1 MKHRILSLLLALVF
15 LLSVFLFSTTA
26 FAASNTA
33 DGLTAVLE
41 SDKDAYVA
49 GDNVGVSLTV
59 TNTSEDI
66 TNIRTELIVPQGLD
80 LVEGQLISDAVNL
93 TVGESAQYSYV
104 LSVPVVEVPT
114 TAVPT
119 TQTPTTQP
127 DTGDESPE
135 TRDIT
140 MLIYGSVAVL
150 ALVGLMVLAF
160 GGKLMKQRW
169 FVLLI
174 CASLLLGVLAPV
186 AASAAVAEK
195 SFEVTKAITI
205 DGNAAE
211 IKAIVTYDLD
221 DKVLL
226 EETEVVF
233 SKDGTWQFSSVLEKG
248 WYSPNGITMDG
259 WKSTDG
265 KRHEVTASYI
275 DMLFGTAKKAGEFT
289 TKIFSDTAAQQA
301 LIGRTDDI
309 ASLKALAHIE
319 KDEWIVTMVDGKLVI
334 TGWFDNATVAAAR
347 WLYKEVTTAA
357 DPANVTLTLPM
368 IGKLEG
374 YTANI
379 PDCTEG
385 TFLNGMDGDNGIMVL
400 RYGDVEADAFEAYC
414 ADLKAAGFQLYQE
427 NEIVNYGEEYN
438 LFATYVKGDSAVHVA
453 FLPNAFLEAD
463 QTGMADYEIKAIA
476 NCFRGD
482 GNELRIITDKT
493 ENLFT
498 NEENNKYEDLGISP
512 KYSFVNLYNKYA
524 DGNDIGALDIF
535 TLADGSFIVVD
546 GGYSAD
552 ADQLYNALVELNER
566 PDGKIVVA
574 AWFLSHDHGDH
585 VGAINVLAGTDYAKN
600 ITIEQIIFTTD
611 ADTYMWRKDN
621 DPYNY
626 SGSGTGLL
634 DWDKETGFAIAP
646 KLANFNE
653 GDKTQFV
660 HPYMGQKMCIRN
672 AEVTVYHAGVI
683 DLFPVH
689 VDNYNDVALVLE
701 VELGGQEILLMTDAS
716 REAGF
721 VTLGPL
727 FSEAID
733 SDILQTSHHGLGNI
747 SSKFTPLL
755 SAKVAVWHTTWRSA
769 LRTDLGMIF
778 YRGHNA
784 PMQKL
789 QWPDGTAVLLEGEA
803 TEEQKLVPHTDNYY
817 DPNATYDYS
826 KLVENPNGCIELNLM
841 CDEYM
846 QTLELPFDHT
856 TDRIIKT
863 KLGTFKGKYE
873 DAQMS
878 IATLGVGRFGKDIA
892 KYINATADLLLETNA
907 DVLVLNSVS
916 YQQADGTN
924 VVKTVVDALNYPYYY
939 YAPAWNQDAGS
950 DLTVSNNGTYGNLI
964 LSRFPIESY
973 ENLIYHEGTTADSS
987 NEGRG
992 AGHVVV
998 RVENKNVD
1006 IYFTEVQNASS
1017 WNELAKV
1024 FKPESDVWFIVGV
1037 TKNSLSAVQTA
1048 LGDDTVVRAIA
1059 DHDRENI
1066 YASGKVTLTDGT
1078 KTSVN
1083 AITGCANMDALITVN
1098 AAFSCNTVPS
1108 TNDVPVKDAIINW
1121 TANGWGRSEATY
1133 NLIIKNLR
1141 QQNAAMV
1148 AMNHVCNQYVGA
1160 TPAQIAE
1167 EAGYEY
1173 YNWVT
1178 AIKLS
1183 NGYEFGH
1190 LLLSHYPIEEQA
1202 AIILTDYA
1210 SDAYGE
1216 SRAVGHVVATIDGR
1230 KVDIYHGFGD
1240 NTTAGLTKALENVVQ
1255 TTAAETGRAF
1265 IVAVGDMKGVSKATV
1280 FAGYEVE
1287 NYTSASGRN
1296 TAVMVSASAI
1306 SINSAESVVTEADPV
1321 FVEHM
1326 DVVGFAVTSEP
1337 IVPVEPTNP
1346 EEPEDPEDPVV
1357 EGKEYSIINWTA
1369 NGWGRSVASYNAII
1383 EILKEQNADIVTM
1396 LHVCNKFP
1404 NATPAEIAAAAGYEY
1419 YHFAPGYDYGGGTVY
1434 GHMIMSHI
1442 PFEVQEDIAALPADT
1457 NSSEGRGMGHVL
1469 INLNGVETDL
1479 YYGYG
1484 DNREAATAF
1493 FEAAIKAIAEE
1504 TGRPF
1509 ILSAGDLYGMSGATT
1524 AFAGKEVETYYAAGT
1539 AQFMVNPE
1547 YMSIV
1552 SGTATTTSAANAF
1565 VENMHKIVI
1574 AVADSEPEAPAS
1586 KEYSIINWTANGWGR
1601 SDASYNAIVNILKE
1615 QNADIV
1621 TMIHVRYETA
1631 KLPNAVAETAAAAGY
1646 EYYHFVGAI
1655 VAGNHTYGNLILSH
1669 IPLEAKDD
1677 IIINSERAAGHV
1689 VMTLNGVETDFY
1701 YCYGDNRPAVTQALE
1716 AKVAEIAAETGRPFI
1731 VSTGDM
1737 GGISASTAEYAGAD
1751 VDLYYATPGTVEVL
1765 VTKDGMTVVS
1775 GTRTTTSAANA
1786 FVEDMHKIVISVA
1799 DPVPETPTSKEYSII
1814 NWTANGWG
1822 RSDASYNAVV
1832 NILKEQNAD
1841 IVTMLQV
1848 RYETAKL
1855 PGAVAETAAAAG
1867 YEYYHFVGFIAAGNH
1882 TYGHLILSHI
1892 PFETEDDIIITDLIA
1907 GFSGEARAAGHV
1919 VMTLNGVETD
1929 LFYGYGSNQPAVT
1942 NALEAKIAELA
1953 EDSGRPFIVST
1964 GDMGG
1969 LNADITEYANKD
1981 VSIYYSA
1988 NGTKELLVTNDR
2000 LSIVSGTATTTAAA
2014 NAFVEDL
2021 HRIVISV
2028 QK

>member
-1 MKHRILSLLLALVF
+1 MKHRTLSLLLALAF
-15 LLSVFLFSTTA
+15 LLSVFMLSTTA
-26 FAASNTA
+26 FAESNTA

-41 SDKDAYVA
+41 SDKDAYAA

-66 TNIRTELIVPQGLD
+66 TNIRTELIIPQGLN
-80 LVEGQLISDAVNL
+80 LTEGQLISDAMNL
-93 TVGESAQYSYV
+93 TVGESVEYSYV

-114 TAVPT
+114 TAAPTTQVPTTQVPT

-127 DTGDESPE
+127 GTGDESPE

-150 ALVGLMVLAF
+150 ALAGLMVLAF

-174 CASLLLGVLAPV
+174 CVSLLLGVLAPV

-319 KDEWIVTMVDGKLVI
+319 KDEWIVTMVDGKLVV

-347 WLYKEVTTAA
+347 WLYKTVTTAA
-357 DPANVTLTLPM
+357 DPANVTLTLPV
-368 IGKLEG
+368 IGKLDG

-379 PDCTEG
+379 PDCAEG

-414 ADLKAAGFQLYQE
+414 ADLKAAGFRLYQE
-427 NEIVNYGEEYN
+427 NEILNYGEEYN

-701 VELGGQEILLMTDAS
+701 VKLGGQEILLMTDAS

-803 TEEQKLVPHTDNYY
+803 TEKQKLVPYTDNYY

-846 QTLELPFDHT
+846 QTLELPFDHAK
-856 TDRIIKT
+856 DQIIKT

-878 IATLGVGRFGKDIA
+878 IATLGVGRFGKDVA
-892 KYINATADLLLETNA
+892 KYIDATADLLLEANA

-916 YQQADGTN
+916 YLQADGTN
-924 VVKTVVDALNYPYYY
+924 VVDAVANALNYPYWY

-950 DLTVSNNGTYGNLI
+950 DMTVSNDGTYGNLI
-964 LSRFPIESY
+964 FSRFPIVSY

-1037 TKNSLSAVQTA
+1037 TKNNLSAVQTA

-1190 LLLSHYPIEEQA
+1190 LLLSHYPIEPQEGIA
-1202 AIILTDYA
+1202 LTDYA
-1210 SDAYGE
+1210 SDASGE
-1216 SRAVGHVVATIDGR
+1216 TRAVGHVIATINGR
-1230 KVDIYHGFGD
+1230 QVDVYHGYGD
-1240 NTTAGLTKALENVVQ
+1240 AKTVAQTLENIVKGV
-1255 TTAAETGRAF
+1255 ADETGRAF
-1265 IVAVGDMKGVSKATV
+1265 IVAVGDMKDIRDADS

-1287 NYTSASGRN
+1287 RYDSGSGRD
-1296 TAVMVSASAI
+1296 TAVLAAKGAVSI
-1306 SINSAESVVTEADPV
+1306 TGGDSIATDATDAY
-1321 FVEHM
+1321 VEKM
-1326 DVVGFAVTSEP
+1326 DVVPFTVNTDGKM
-1337 IVPVEPTNP
+1337 IPVEPETPVEP
-1346 EEPEDPEDPVV
+1346 EEPEDPVV
-1357 EGKEYSIINWTA
+1357 DGK
-1369 NGWGRSVASYNAII
+1369 
-1383 EILKEQNADIVTM
+1383 Q
-1396 LHVCNKFP
+1396 
-1404 NATPAEIAAAAGYEY
+1404 
-1419 YHFAPGYDYGGGTVY
+1419 
-1434 GHMIMSHI
+1434 
-1442 PFEVQEDIAALPADT
+1442 
-1457 NSSEGRGMGHVL
+1457 
-1469 INLNGVETDL
+1469 
-1479 YYGYG
+1479 
-1484 DNREAATAF
+1484 
-1493 FEAAIKAIAEE
+1493 
-1504 TGRPF
+1504 
-1509 ILSAGDLYGMSGATT
+1509 
-1524 AFAGKEVETYYAAGT
+1524 
-1539 AQFMVNPE
+1539 
-1547 YMSIV
+1547 
-1552 SGTATTTSAANAF
+1552 
-1565 VENMHKIVI
+1565 
-1574 AVADSEPEAPAS
+1574 
-1586 KEYSIINWTANGWGR
+1586 YSIINWTANGWGR

-1621 TMIHVRYETA
+1621 TMLMVRYETA
-1631 KLPNAVAETAAAAGY
+1631 KLP
-1646 EYYHFVGAI
+1646 
-1655 VAGNHTYGNLILSH
+1655 S
-1669 IPLEAKDD
+1669 
-1677 IIINSERAAGHV
+1677 
-1689 VMTLNGVETDFY
+1689 
-1701 YCYGDNRPAVTQALE
+1701 
-1716 AKVAEIAAETGRPFI
+1716 
-1731 VSTGDM
+1731 
-1737 GGISASTAEYAGAD
+1737 
-1751 VDLYYATPGTVEVL
+1751 
-1765 VTKDGMTVVS
+1765 
-1775 GTRTTTSAANA
+1775 
-1786 FVEDMHKIVISVA
+1786 
-1799 DPVPETPTSKEYSII
+1799 
-1814 NWTANGWG
+1814 
-1822 RSDASYNAVV
+1822 
-1832 NILKEQNAD
+1832 
-1841 IVTMLQV
+1841 
-1848 RYETAKL
+1848 
-1855 PGAVAETAAAAG
+1855 AVAETAAAAG

-1882 TYGHLILSHI
+1882 TYGHLLLSHI

-1953 EDSGRPFIVST
+1953 EASGRPFIVST

-1988 NGTKELLVTNDR
+1988 TGTKELLVTNDH
-2000 LSIVSGTATTTAAA
+2000 LSIVSGTATTTSAA